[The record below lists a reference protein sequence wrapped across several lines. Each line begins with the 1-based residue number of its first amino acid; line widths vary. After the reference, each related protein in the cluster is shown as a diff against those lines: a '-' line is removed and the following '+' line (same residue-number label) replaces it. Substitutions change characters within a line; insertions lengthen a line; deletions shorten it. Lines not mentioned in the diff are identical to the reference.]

1 MRINNTVNFANR
13 HQQFLRQ
20 QAGVTLFQQV
30 TTASDKLVEWK
41 RRMQYRGELKRLL
54 RVGPHMIKD
63 VGLVL
68 EEARREVDKPFW
80 TA

>member
-41 RRMQYRGELKRLL
+41 RRMLYRRELKRLL
-54 RVGPHMIKD
+54 RVGPYMIKD

-80 TA
+80 TP